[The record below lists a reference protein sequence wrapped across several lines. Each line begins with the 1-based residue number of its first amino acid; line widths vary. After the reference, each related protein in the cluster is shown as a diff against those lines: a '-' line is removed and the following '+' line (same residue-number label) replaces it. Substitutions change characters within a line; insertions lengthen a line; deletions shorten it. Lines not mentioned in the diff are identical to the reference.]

1 MKKIILMMTVL
12 LVSQMAS
19 AGYTRNVVAT
29 CNTVIGGNE
38 AAERQVYEV
47 KTIEVVSYTSDGPDS
62 NLTIETKDFQSG
74 FNLDCAKRPAGLRS
88 ISECR
93 DNEKMIE
100 IKHTKKSLFSET
112 ITEARYY
119 TSDKILSL
127 RKTQASP
134 IGESVI
140 YDVILQCK

>member
-1 MKKIILMMTVL
+1 MTVL

-74 FNLDCAKRPAGLRS
+74 FNLDCAKRPTGLRS

-93 DNEKMIE
+93 DNEEMIE
-100 IKHTKKSLFSET
+100 IKHTKKSLFSEE
-112 ITEARYY
+112 ITQANYNKQ
-119 TSDKILSL
+119 SKQL
-127 RKTQASP
+127 RLAKTQASFVNQ
-134 IGESVI
+134 SVI
-140 YDVILQCK
+140 FDTILQCK